1 MERISRDRLLMDVA
15 LLFKRRSTCLRRQVG
30 AVLAREGRILSTG
43 YGGAPAGVP
52 HCSEETCG
60 PDKPCIRTIHA
71 EANVIAFAAKNG
83 VETDATTLYCTASPC
98 IECAKLIIN
107 AGIVRVVYDEEYR
120 DTSPLVLLRSVGIR
134 TEWHRGRTVAERY
147 GPSDFGATVA
157 ERALAEGRLQSSAPD
172 LQNMQRKGALD
183 ADSAG
188 LRSAEAE
195 GDSGL

>member
-1 MERISRDRLLMDVA
+1 VERISRDKLLMDVA

-71 EANVIAFAAKNG
+71 EANAVAYAARTG
-83 VETDATTLYCTASPC
+83 VATDSTTLYCTASPC

-120 DTSPLVLLRSVGIR
+120 DTGPIILLRSVGIR
-134 TEWHRGRTVAERY
+134 CEKH
-147 GPSDFGATVA
+147 GPSPVAPTAAELDTELGDF
-157 ERALAEGRLQSSAPD
+157 
-172 LQNMQRKGALD
+172 
-183 ADSAG
+183 
-188 LRSAEAE
+188 
-195 GDSGL
+195 